1 MSYGGNI
8 LYALHTAYSDHV
20 KCKFTLE
27 NAGDLN
33 FSMDWLHSYVSR
45 HQIEMQVFAIKLVF
59 QSDIFVYNLG
69 LISNVLL

>member
-33 FSMDWLHSYVSR
+33 FSMD
-45 HQIEMQVFAIKLVF
+45 
-59 QSDIFVYNLG
+59 
-69 LISNVLL
+69 